1 MSAPC
6 PQIATFMLMSGPAPR
21 PWCARFVVSKVD
33 PKTKRSWSDFLPMVF
48 DGDSE
53 HGVAAAAREWW
64 RDEQAKILAK
74 SDHARRMGASN
85 ARKAA

>member
-1 MSAPC
+1 MTSPC

-21 PWCARFVVSKVD
+21 PWCARFVVPKVH
-33 PKTKRSWSDFLPMVF
+33 PKTGIRWSAFLPMIF

-53 HGVAAAAREWW
+53 HGVAAAARDWW

-74 SDHARRMGASN
+74 SAHARRLGASN